1 MSNASF
7 ELQNAKMLLSET
19 IEVMKTAVND
29 HLHEY
34 MEIFLGDG
42 LMLDRNS
49 ERAFKSK
56 ITNLSAI
63 QGN

>member
-19 IEVMKTAVND
+19 IEVMKTAVDD
-29 HLHEY
+29 HLHKY

-49 ERAFKSK
+49 
-56 ITNLSAI
+56 
-63 QGN
+63 